1 MGSKSFLRL
10 LVFVL
15 VVGCLAV
22 LLLSQ
27 TRQAAQAGN
36 IPAQTAQAA
45 GSGSKP
51 DSASRKVVAYY
62 FLTTARCAT
71 CLKIE
76 AYSQEAILTGF
87 PQDIK
92 KGRLDWQVI
101 NVEEI
106 KNRHFIK
113 DYQLITKSVV
123 LVAFENGKQTEW
135 TNLSRV
141 WELAG
146 NKDVFVKYI
155 QDEMRTFL
163 NK

>member
-1 MGSKSFLRL
+1 
-10 LVFVL
+10 
-15 VVGCLAV
+15 
-22 LLLSQ
+22 
-27 TRQAAQAGN
+27 
-36 IPAQTAQAA
+36 
-45 GSGSKP
+45 
-51 DSASRKVVAYY
+51 
-62 FLTTARCAT
+62 
-71 CLKIE
+71 LKIE